1 MGVPGGTTNTYLV
14 SEPGVLV
21 DPVAGVA
28 RLDVEPTEIGHIAVT
43 HTHPDHVAGV
53 ATVVRETDATVWA
66 FAPYRDR
73 FVDETGIEPDR
84 TFRAGESIGSTGVQ
98 VLGLPGHTPDHVGY
112 TVGSSA
118 VIGDLARADGSV
130 MVGDSDGDMR
140 AYYTSLRRL
149 IHSGIETA
157 YPGHGPPIEDPAG
170 RLRELLAHRLERE
183 RKVFRAVDSGAETPS
198 EIVAAAY
205 EKDLTGVEDAAEET
219 VRAHLSK
226 LAVEGR
232 VEWDGSVARI
242 P

>member
-14 SEPGVLV
+14 GEPGVLV
-21 DPVAGVA
+21 DPVAGVD
-28 RLDVEPTEIGHIAVT
+28 RLDIDPAIIDHVVVT

-53 ATVVRETDATVWA
+53 ETVSQETDATVWA
-66 FAPYRDR
+66 YAPYRDR
-73 FVDETGIEPDR
+73 FSAETGIEPDR
-84 TFRAGESIGSTGVQ
+84 TFGAGDTIGSSGVE

-112 TVGSSA
+112 VVGSSA
-118 VIGDLARADGSV
+118 IIGDLARADGSV

-149 IHSGIETA
+149 IHSEIETA

-170 RLRELLAHRLERE
+170 RFEELLAHRLERE
-183 RKVFRAVDSGAETPS
+183 RRVLRAVEGGARRPS

-205 EKDLTGVEDAAEET
+205 SKDLTGVEDAAEAT

-226 LAVEGR
+226 LSIEDR
-232 VEWDGSVARI
+232 VTWDGSVARTS
-242 P
+242 